1 MTDLTPLSGNVAI
14 PCSDNWFNEPG
25 STTKIDVTY
34 VQDRIDLTKRER
46 DEVEARSN
54 GRCVYCGDVCRDGK
68 KTVDHITPTS
78 KGGASDIS
86 NCVLACHRCNSMK
99 CAGSVEAL
107 RHHLAV
113 AMLEL
118 PKMSITAI
126 QWAKKQGA
134 DISAYEDWGFWF
146 EKSQCDGAAKTREL
160 IDGQMAMAGAKLTLM
175 EKLYLMSAL
184 GRGTNIPEYRTP
196 EIDEMIKAA
205 EARSL
210 RARNRRKPAKSAAV
224 HVHEEG

>member
-1 MTDLTPLSGNVAI
+1 MQDLTPLSGNVAI
-14 PCSDNWFNEPG
+14 PSQDLWSNEPG
-25 STTKIDVTY
+25 STTKVSVTY
-34 VQDRIDLTKRER
+34 VQDRTDLSKRER

-54 GRCVYCGDVCRDGK
+54 GRCVYCGNRCRAGR
-68 KTVDHITPTS
+68 KTIDHITPTS

-107 RHHLAV
+107 RHHLAI
-113 AMLEL
+113 AELGL
-118 PKMSITAI
+118 PKMSPAAI

-134 DISAYEDWGFWF
+134 DISTYEKWRFWY
-146 EKSQCDGAAKTREL
+146 ETAQCEGGTKTRDL
-160 IDGQMAMAGAKLTLM
+160 IDCQMSLTGVKLTTM
-175 EKLYLMSAL
+175 ERLYLMSAL
-184 GRGTNIPEYRTP
+184 GQYATIPEYRTP

-210 RARNRRKPAKSAAV
+210 RARNRKRPAKS
-224 HVHEEG
+224 